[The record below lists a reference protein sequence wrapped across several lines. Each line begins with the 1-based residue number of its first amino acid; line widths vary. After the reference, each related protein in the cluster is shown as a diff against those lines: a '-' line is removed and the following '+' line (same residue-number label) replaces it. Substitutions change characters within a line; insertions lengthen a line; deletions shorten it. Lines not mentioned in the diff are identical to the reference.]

1 MKPCGH
7 FEMIHKCRVCW
18 LYENDSRYKSI
29 WDGNGLV
36 VSEQGTNVIVEN
48 KKKEVKETIE
58 KMKSVVSK
66 PCLHLGLALEQSPSC
81 GCAGGILH
89 ECKIHKV
96 CRVSGNTKE
105 MNCWRCPDYID
116 QASNNDKI

>member
-66 PCLHLGLALEQSPSC
+66 PKPACVAFQYNVSVATTSPV
-81 GCAGGILH
+81 LFLT
-89 ECKIHKV
+89 V
-96 CRVSGNTKE
+96 VPSGEK
-105 MNCWRCPDYID
+105 
-116 QASNNDKI
+116 